1 MKRII
6 ALDMLRGYALVC
18 IMVDHMPRS
27 VLRETTLGNFSVFDA
42 AELFVLLS
50 GFLVGLVW
58 QTVET
63 KQGRPAAQ
71 WRFARRAFEVW
82 RALVIGG
89 MLMALLSAGL
99 LALDMKHTAIWNQ
112 YAIWVIENPL
122 GYLGTLATMWLQPNL
137 MDVLAVY
144 VVLIASAPLLVPV
157 LLRWPLFFAMA
168 SLIVW
173 WFAPGLNKMIPNH
186 RDNGLLFN
194 PFGWQML
201 FYTGTAMALFRHR
214 FMPVLLRY
222 KHLLTALA
230 IGMFAFGAAIVIAVK
245 FGEAALPVREALKQV
260 YGVVVKWHLDGTRYL
275 AILAASWLVAVPL
288 SDLMERLAATR
299 FGVALQQIGRGGL
312 WSFVACVLLSVIG
325 DALQQNPPDQ
335 VFLRKLGVDILV
347 ILALWWLSVLWL
359 TYGAP
364 RKKVSHPKT
373 PAAAHPLPYGS
384 QPTNA
389 VNIQPRSDERRDQ
402 QLRPDRPRMVDH
414 RV

>member
-27 VLRETTLGNFSVFDA
+27 VLRETTLGNFAVFDA

-58 QTVET
+58 KTVEE
-63 KQGRPAAQ
+63 KQGRRAAQ
-71 WRFARRAFEVW
+71 WRFTRRAFEVW

-89 MLMALLSAGL
+89 IVMALLSAGL
-99 LALDMKHTAIWNQ
+99 LAMGMKHTAIWNQ

-137 MDVLAVY
+137 LDVLAVY

-157 LLRWPLFFAMA
+157 LLRWPLLFAAA
-168 SLIVW
+168 SLITW
-173 WFAPGLNKMIPNH
+173 WFAPEFNKMIPNH
-186 RDNGLLFN
+186 RGNGLLFN

-214 FMPVLLRY
+214 FMPVLLRHR
-222 KHLLTALA
+222 HLLTALS
-230 IGMFAFGAAIVIAVK
+230 IGMFTFGAAIVIAVK
-245 FGEAALPVREALKQV
+245 FGETALPVREALKQV
-260 YGVVVKWHLDGTRYL
+260 YGVIVKWHLDGTRYL
-275 AILAASWLVAVPL
+275 AILAASWLIAVPL
-288 SDLMERLAATR
+288 SNPMERLAASR
-299 FGVALQQIGRGGL
+299 PGVALQQIGRGGL
-312 WSFVACVLLSVIG
+312 WSFVMCVLLSVIG

-335 VFLRKLGVDILV
+335 FFLRKLGIDFLV
-347 ILALWWLSVLWL
+347 VLALWSLSVLWL

-364 RKKVSHPKT
+364 RQKAPHAKRGPWQAPPCRTTSP
-373 PAAAHPLPYGS
+373 S
-384 QPTNA
+384 
-389 VNIQPRSDERRDQ
+389 RR
-402 QLRPDRPRMVDH
+402 
-414 RV
+414 

>member
-112 YAIWVIENPL
+112 YAIWVIDNPL

-157 LLRWPLFFAMA
+157 LLRWPLFFAVA
-168 SLIVW
+168 SLITW
-173 WFAPGLNKMIPNH
+173 WFAPDLNKMIPNH

-222 KHLLTALA
+222 KHLLTALS
-230 IGMFAFGAAIVIAVK
+230 IGMFTFGAAIVIAVK
-245 FGEAALPVREALKQV
+245 FGESALPIREALKQV
-260 YGVVVKWHLDGTRYL
+260 YGVIVKWHLDGTRYL
-275 AILAASWLVAVPL
+275 AILAASWLIAVPL
-288 SDLMERLAATR
+288 SSPMERLAATR
-299 FGVALQQIGRGGL
+299 FGVGLQQIGRGGL

-335 VFLRKLGVDILV
+335 FFLRKLSVDILV
-347 ILALWWLSVLWL
+347 VLALWWLSVLWL

-364 RKKVSHPKT
+364 RKKAPSPKVQ
-373 PAAAHPLPYGS
+373 AAASTPQHDY
-384 QPTNA
+384 QPSNA
-389 VNIQPRSDERRDQ
+389 ASMKPRLGQKRDQ
-402 QLRPDRPRMVDH
+402 QAFPDRPKMVNH
-414 RV
+414 